1 MTTED
6 AKLLA
11 NAMKDIA
18 DSVKSSNECLTL
30 VKDEVRAIKESLVGN
45 QLTTILGRLETV
57 EEKIDQENNSLRDI
71 QQEVPRQGKINV
83 GFIALVAG
91 LSIALVFGSSEMV
104 TNLSTASLSDLV
116 EFAVFIL
123 AAGSLTV
130 IGLCLLFRNLRRPN
144 RG

>member
-45 QLTTILGRLETV
+45 QLTTILGRLETM

-116 EFAVFIL
+116 TFVVFGLAPVSLAVF
-123 AAGSLTV
+123 
-130 IGLCLLFRNLRRPN
+130 GLYLLYHNRRRPN